1 MSDMTEKL
9 FEKFRARVLKEAW
22 LKALVTGLVFAFT
35 TLFVTALLF
44 WIINPKLYWVAFIAF
59 GGALI
64 LGTPI
69 FYVIKYRPS
78 EKDIAREIDDL
89 GLAERMIT
97 MLQYQSDDSFMA
109 TKQRE
114 DALNAIAKVNAKSIR
129 FKLSRVMAIVLC
141 CGFVLSSA
149 MATVTVLSDSGLLPD
164 GSAVVDDVIDPDK
177 QVYVHVSYLIDGA
190 GYIEGGEP
198 EQQVLHA
205 DSEGDIEEKTT
216 EMVTVVPADGWA
228 FAFWSDGER
237 SPTRYDRNLTE
248 DFEVIAILIE
258 VPKMEG
264 VGDGEM
270 DPMEPGNDDID
281 MPNTEKPKPGGA
293 EFKEDYYIIDG
304 TKYYRNTDIYKECA
318 DAVIKILEN
327 EGKLENGEQLP
338 PEIRNMLDAYF
349 KALK

>member
-9 FEKFRARVLKEAW
+9 FKKFRKRLEKDAW
-22 LKALVTGLVFAFT
+22 IKS
-35 TLFVTALLF
+35 LLF
-44 WIINPKLYWVAFIAF
+44 GFIVGFFALFITAFVFWIVNPNLFWVSF
-59 GGALI
+59 LVW
-64 LGTPI
+64 LGVTVLATPI
-69 FYVIKYRPS
+69 VYFIKYRPTD
-78 EKDIAREIDDL
+78 KDVARAMDDL
-89 GLAERMIT
+89 GLQERMIT
-97 MLQYQSDDSFMA
+97 MLQYESDDSFMA

-258 VPKMEG
+258 VPKMDG

-270 DPMEPGNDDID
+270 EPMEPGNEEMD
-281 MPNTEKPKPGGA
+281 MPNTEKPMPGGA